1 MEAEKGWENR
11 AHHVARR
18 AVAVAVAV
26 RGFGCFWV
34 SLLVREAEEEEEEE
48 STTQRRRKR
57 RKKQQRSVRQVGL
70 WPLGSASA

>member
-1 MEAEKGWENR
+1 
-11 AHHVARR
+11 
-18 AVAVAVAV
+18 V

-34 SLLVREAEEEEEEE
+34 PLLVREAEEEEE

>member
-1 MEAEKGWENR
+1 MENR

-18 AVAVAVAV
+18 AVAV
-26 RGFGCFWV
+26 RGCGGFWV
-34 SLLVREAEEEEEEE
+34 PLLVREAEEEEEE

-57 RKKQQRSVRQVGL
+57 RKKKQRSVRQVGL

>member
-18 AVAVAVAV
+18 AVAVAV

-34 SLLVREAEEEEEEE
+34 PLLVREAEEEEEE